1 MTGPTS
7 SLSHWAHRDDLAAET
22 QARLAVALLI
32 NLSER
37 QCLERLSGHVPE
49 TLESQPTPVA
59 RGQRPRGA
67 RPGRLGVP
75 IHLILGY
82 LHRARSDS
90 LIRNSLYLMASTVV
104 TAGLGYVFW
113 SIAAHAFTSRE
124 VGTSSAVISLCS
136 TVALLTYLGSSAT
149 LIERLPA
156 SERSSEWTTILVRV
170 CLATAGVTVVATA
183 VVVPVLVTS
192 PDYRSYFSSASPI
205 LIAVIGATAW
215 TLVNLFSSAFIAAR
229 RAGRFLSIQAL
240 VSAAK
245 VLFVLPLAAVGAGVA
260 A

>member
-1 MTGPTS
+1 M
-7 SLSHWAHRDDLAAET
+7 
-22 QARLAVALLI
+22 
-32 NLSER
+32 
-37 QCLERLSGHVPE
+37 
-49 TLESQPTPVA
+49 
-59 RGQRPRGA
+59 
-67 RPGRLGVP
+67 
-75 IHLILGY
+75 
-82 LHRARSDS
+82 
-90 LIRNSLYLMASTVV
+90 
-104 TAGLGYVFW
+104 
-113 SIAAHAFTSRE
+113 
-124 VGTSSAVISLCS
+124 CS

-260 A
+260 GLVEAWVASAVLGVGVGAVWLIPRMGLGRRSGHRPHRRSAAAPVDGLAAYRRARHRRPHRPPDAATVRRF